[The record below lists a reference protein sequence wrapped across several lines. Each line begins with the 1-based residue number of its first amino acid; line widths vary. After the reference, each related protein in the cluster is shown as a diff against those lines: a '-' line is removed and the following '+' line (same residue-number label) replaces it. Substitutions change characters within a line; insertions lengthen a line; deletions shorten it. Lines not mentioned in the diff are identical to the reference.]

1 MMTTDVLAPMQG
13 RVIELILTSGDAVE
27 EDDQVLVL
35 EALKMQVSVVAPT
48 GGVLVEY
55 LVHVGD
61 DVDGGT
67 RLAVIGD

>member
-1 MMTTDVLAPMQG
+1 MATDVLAPMQG
-13 RVIELILTSGDAVE
+13 RVIELILTSGDTVE
-27 EDDQVLVL
+27 EDDQVLML
-35 EALKMQVSVVAPT
+35 EALKMEIPVVAPA

-61 DVDGGT
+61 DVDVGT